1 MLRRSKVATGLT
13 KRGLV
18 YLSKLVVSS
27 TDSTYLFLMAEVV
40 PQVCARFHRAVELI
54 GSRWT
59 GAIIQTLLHGK
70 TRYALIKAAIPDITD
85 RMLSERLRS
94 LEAEDLVTRW
104 VIADTPVR
112 VEYEL
117 TEKGRSLQIALH
129 EIGAWAERWIPLDTP
144 PDKDPVDHPD
154 PRGGTTYQ
162 RSRVAKGA

>member
-1 MLRRSKVATGLT
+1 
-13 KRGLV
+13 
-18 YLSKLVVSS
+18 
-27 TDSTYLFLMAEVV
+27 MAEIV
-40 PQVCARFHRAVELI
+40 PPVCARFHRAVELI

-59 GAIIQTLLHGK
+59 GAIIQTLLQGK

-117 TEKGRSLQIALH
+117 TEKGRSLESALH
-129 EIGAWAERWIPLDTP
+129 EIGSWAERWIPLEAAQ
-144 PDKDPVDHPD
+144 DHGVVEHSESREP
-154 PRGGTTYQ
+154 TTHT
-162 RSRVAKGA
+162 RSRSAKGA

>member
-1 MLRRSKVATGLT
+1 
-13 KRGLV
+13 
-18 YLSKLVVSS
+18 
-27 TDSTYLFLMAEVV
+27 MAEIV
-40 PQVCARFHRAVELI
+40 PRICSRFHRAVELI

-59 GAIIQTLLHGK
+59 GAIIQTLLQGK

-117 TEKGRSLQIALH
+117 TDKGRSLQNALR
-129 EIGAWAERWIPLDTP
+129 EIGTWAERWIPLESSQDE
-144 PDKDPVDHPD
+144 DVLDPSDSRDHATH
-154 PRGGTTYQ
+154 R
-162 RSRVAKGA
+162 RSRAAKDA